1 MLRTARRGKPAA
13 IVGVASILTEPS
25 IGREPYWRLPH
36 AQSE

>member
-1 MLRTARRGKPAA
+1 LRTARGGMPAG

-25 IGREPYWRLPH
+25 IGRAPYWPLPD